1 MATPSLRLS
10 SGHSIPA
17 LGLGTW
23 LSKPGEVG
31 QAVEMALKAGYRH
44 IDCAHVYG
52 NQKEIG
58 EVFAK
63 VFDGQLQ
70 RSDVFVTSKIWNTF
84 HSYEK
89 AKEAVDIIL
98 GELQLDYVDLM
109 LIHWPMGYEEGNE
122 ILPKTPDGTKIRYSK
137 EDYLGTW
144 KALEEAV
151 NDGKIRSLGLSNFNH
166 KQIER
171 LIGHSRIK
179 PAVLQVELHPY
190 FQQKKLRDF
199 CKKHQI
205 VVTAYS
211 PLGNPTN
218 PFRKTGDPSILT
230 DEVVL
235 KIAEKSGK
243 SPAQVALRWA
253 IQTGLVV
260 IPKSTSEHRIKEN
273 GALFDFELSQGEL
286 AEIDGLDKNWRIL
299 DLTQRDGDHPHFP
312 FSEEF

>member
-1 MATPSLRLS
+1 MATPSIQLS

-31 QAVEMALKAGYRH
+31 QAVDMALKAGYRH
-44 IDCAHVYG
+44 IDCAHAYG

-63 VFDGQLQ
+63 VFDGQLE
-70 RSDVFVTSKIWNTF
+70 RSDVFITSKIWNTF

-109 LIHWPMGYEEGNE
+109 LIHWPMGYEEGGE
-122 ILPKTPDGTKIRYSK
+122 LFPRTADGAKMRYSK
-137 EDYLGTW
+137 EDYLDTW
-144 KALEEAV
+144 KALEDAV

-179 PAVLQVELHPY
+179 PTVLQVELHPY

-199 CKKHQI
+199 CKKHHI
-205 VVTAYS
+205 VVIAYS

-235 KIAEKSGK
+235 KIAERYGK

-253 IQTGLVV
+253 TQNGIVV

-273 GALFDFELSQGEL
+273 GALFDFELSHGEL

-312 FSEEF
+312 FLEEF

>member
-1 MATPSLRLS
+1 MATPTLPLS
-10 SGHSIPA
+10 SGHSIPI

-31 QAVEMALKAGYRH
+31 QAVDLALKAGYRH
-44 IDCAHVYG
+44 IDCAQAYQ
-52 NQKEIG
+52 NQQEIG
-58 EVFAK
+58 AVFK
-63 VFDGQLQ
+63 RVFSGEIP
-70 RSDVFVTSKIWNTF
+70 REDVFVTSKVWNTF
-84 HSYEK
+84 HSYQK
-89 AKEAVDIIL
+89 AKEAIDLIL
-98 GELQLDYVDLM
+98 AELELEYVDLM
-109 LIHWPMGYEEGNE
+109 LIHWPMGYEEGAE
-122 ILPKTPDGTKIRYSK
+122 IFPKTADGTKMRYSK
-137 EDYLGTW
+137 EDYLDTW

-151 NDGKIRSLGLSNFNH
+151 KEGKIKSIGLSNFNH

-171 LIGHSRIK
+171 IVANSHIK

-199 CKKHQI
+199 CKQHNI

-230 DEVVL
+230 DDTVTE
-235 KIAEKSGK
+235 IAKKYGK
-243 SPAQVALRWA
+243 TPAQVALRWA
-253 IQTGLVV
+253 IQHNIVV

-273 GALFDFELSQGEL
+273 GALFDFELAADEL
-286 AEIDGLDKNWRIL
+286 KKIDDLDKKWRIL

-312 FSEEF
+312 FNEDF